1 MDDSRKE
8 AEMITLEPAPQLGK
22 LITGLRN
29 HSTFQSRLTYLN
41 SGKSAISL
49 LIKYF
54 KFRGQIKDKNGSIF
68 IPKWVGSPVYQEI
81 AGSAIPSTSPEI
93 AHDIYMMYHQYG
105 FSQDIPRYISSMRS
119 EQSIIVEDCAHRIEG
134 PVLDET
140 QTEYQYSIFSF
151 NKFHFCMLLGG
162 IDTNDPAFSPWLN
175 LDPKKFESSILLN
188 LFKTAD
194 EFLVHS
200 KSFNDN
206 DPFSSMRKMAF
217 SIYSIYPKALD
228 LSIAMHEKNIEREL
242 FRRKNI
248 YSYFAEKF
256 GPAEILPKCWA
267 TTYYP
272 YAIPI
277 KGPLKFLQEIQNMLQ
292 NFEIRAPINH
302 FDFNLNN
309 LDPAYEKS
317 LILPCH
323 SQLTDVQVE
332 IIRHLIFTKL
342 PSGKFWH

>member
-1 MDDSRKE
+1 
-8 AEMITLEPAPQLGK
+8 MITLEPAPQLGK
-22 LITGLRN
+22 LMSGLRS
-29 HSTFQSRLTYLN
+29 HSKFESRLKYLN

-49 LIKYF
+49 LIEYF
-54 KFRGQIKDKNGSIF
+54 KFKGRIKDKNGSIF

-93 AHDIYMMYHQYG
+93 AHDIYLMYHQYG
-105 FSQDIPRYISSMRS
+105 FSQDIQKYISSMRS
-119 EQSIIVEDCAHRIEG
+119 EKSIIVEDCAHRIEG
-134 PVLDET
+134 PVLNEN

-162 IDTNDPAFSPWLN
+162 IDTNDLDFHAWLN
-175 LDPKKFESSILLN
+175 SVPKKFESSILLN
-188 LFKTAD
+188 LFKIAD

-200 KSFNDN
+200 KNFDDG
-206 DPFSSMRKMAF
+206 DPLLRVRKMTF
-217 SIYSIYPKALD
+217 SIYSSYPKALGI
-228 LSIAMHEKNIEREL
+228 SVAMHEKNIDREL
-242 FRRKNI
+242 NRRKGI

-256 GPAEILPKCWA
+256 GPAEILPNSWV
-267 TTYYP
+267 TTYCP

-277 KGPLKFLQEIQNMLQ
+277 KGPLEFLREIQSTLQ
-292 NFEIRAPINH
+292 TIEIRAPINH

-332 IIRHLIFTKL
+332 VIRDLIITKL
-342 PSGKFWH
+342 PSG

>member
-1 MDDSRKE
+1 MVDSRKE
-8 AEMITLEPAPQLGK
+8 IEMITLEPAPQLSK
-22 LITGLRN
+22 LATGLRR

-49 LIKYF
+49 LIEYF
-54 KFRGQIKDKNGSIF
+54 KFRGRIKDKNGSVF

-105 FSQDIPRYISSMRS
+105 FSQDIKKYISSMRS
-119 EQSIIVEDCAHRIEG
+119 EQSIIIEDCAHRIEG
-134 PVLDET
+134 PVLNET
-140 QTEYQYSIFSF
+140 QREYHYSIFSF

-162 IDTNDPAFSPWLN
+162 IDTNDLDFSLWLN
-175 LDPKKFESSILLN
+175 SFSKNFESSILLN
-188 LFKTAD
+188 LFKVAD

-200 KSFNDN
+200 KNFNKS
-206 DPFSSMRKMAF
+206 DPFSRIRKMTF
-217 SIYSIYPKALD
+217 SVYSSYPKALD
-228 LSIAMHEKNIEREL
+228 TSVAIHEKNIEREL
-242 FRRKNI
+242 VRRKNI

-256 GPAEILPKCWA
+256 GPAEILPKCWV
-267 TTYYP
+267 TTYCP

-277 KGPLKFLQEIQNMLQ
+277 KGPLKFLQEIQNILQ
-292 NFEIRAPINH
+292 TFEIRAPINH

-332 IIRHLIFTKL
+332 FIRDLIFTKL
-342 PSGKFWH
+342 PSGSFSR